1 MGNHHSRN
9 GHIYVK
15 VRNRKGTERGQ
26 PSFFIVDRD
35 HFDFVVFKKKI
46 WHTTRKVA

>member
-26 PSFFIVDRD
+26 PSFFIVNVDRD
-35 HFDFVVFKKKI
+35 PLDFVVFN
-46 WHTTRKVA
+46 